1 MVDFPVVDFGA
12 LSPEI
17 NSARMYTGPGSA
29 SLQAAASAWN
39 GLAAELSSAATGY
52 EKVITQLA
60 SDEWMGPA
68 SASMASAAQPYVSW
82 MSTTAAQ
89 AEQAATQA
97 RSAAAAYEQAFAA
110 TVPPPLVAAN
120 RAETAAAVQA
130 NVFGQYTPLI
140 AQLESQYGEMWAQDS
155 AAMYAYAGQ
164 SAAAAQVTPFASPA
178 ATTNAAGTATQ
189 AAAVSSATGNS
200 AATSSQ
206 TILQELISLLPS
218 NIQSFLTP
226 TGFQKAFGSPSSIEQ
241 TLWSFIF
248 GTTVLP
254 TNLSALV
261 TQYSPYASFYYNT
274 EGLPYFSVG
283 MGNFGVQMAKTF
295 GAIGGAAPAA
305 AAAPPSLGGLGG
317 ALGGGAGA
325 LGHMSGGVGGGVAA
339 GLGNAGSLS
348 GKLAVPAS
356 WIGGA
361 APQVPTPGNPI
372 PVSTVSAVQEGGG
385 GNLLG
390 GMPLAGAGAGGHGAG
405 AGPRYGVKP
414 TVMTRPPFAG

>member
-1 MVDFPVVDFGA
+1 MDFGA
-12 LSPEI
+12 LPPEI
-17 NSARMYTGPGSA
+17 NSARMYAGSGA
-29 SLQAAASAWN
+29 SSLQAAASAWN

-52 EKVITQLA
+52 DTVITQLA

-89 AEQAATQA
+89 AEQVATQA
-97 RSAAAAYEQAFAA
+97 RLAAAAYEQAFAA

-120 RAETAAAVQA
+120 RAETAAAAQA

-140 AQLESQYGEMWAQDS
+140 AQLEAQYGEMWAQDS
-155 AAMYAYAGQ
+155 TAMYAYAGQ

-178 ATTNAAGTATQ
+178 ATTNASGTAAQ

-206 TILQELISLLPS
+206 TILQELTSSL
-218 NIQSFLTP
+218 
-226 TGFQKAFGSPSSIEQ
+226 PSSIQ
-241 TLWSFIF
+241 SLSTPSAAATNPTLLQSIYAFLF

-254 TNLSALV
+254 TNLQAFLV
-261 TQYSPYASFYYNT
+261 QYAPYASFFYNT

-283 MGNFGVQMAKTF
+283 MGNFGVQMAKTLGF
-295 GAIGGAAPAA
+295 LGGAPAA
-305 AAAPPSLGGLGG
+305 AGAGAATGGLGGLGG
-317 ALGGGAGA
+317 MLGGGGGAGA
-325 LGHMSGGVGGGVAA
+325 VGPGVAA
-339 GLGNAGSLS
+339 GLGNAGAV
-348 GKLAVPAS
+348 GKLAVPPS

-361 APQVPTPGNPI
+361 PLAAPKAPLPI
-372 PVSTVSAVQEGGG
+372 SSVSAVPESGGA

-390 GMPLAGAGAGGHGAG
+390 GMPLAGAGGGHIGG
-405 AGPRYGVKP
+405 PGPRYGFKP
-414 TVMTRPPFAG
+414 TVMSRPPFAG